1 MRACVRAC
9 VCARAR
15 ACVCVRVCVC
25 APFSLDILQA
35 GRVKGLKLKDPKLIR
50 DSNVIHG
57 GKIIRKKKVGT
68 VHTSPSTAFIGLLY
82 IHIQQRKMKLYVN
95 AVSVCRPENS
105 AIQKLSIIILFF
117 FFLFFLQLFFFFFR
131 FKFMSSSGGIYA
143 QPCSFALCR

>member
-1 MRACVRAC
+1 MCVVCVCVFVCVCVCVRACVRACVCVCVCLCVRACVRAC

-57 GKIIRKKKVGT
+57 GKIIRKKKSELST
-68 VHTSPSTAFIGLLY
+68 LLHLQPSLACY
-82 IHIQQRKMKLYVN
+82 ISIFSN
-95 AVSVCRPENS
+95 A
-105 AIQKLSIIILFF
+105 K
-117 FFLFFLQLFFFFFR
+117 
-131 FKFMSSSGGIYA
+131 
-143 QPCSFALCR
+143 